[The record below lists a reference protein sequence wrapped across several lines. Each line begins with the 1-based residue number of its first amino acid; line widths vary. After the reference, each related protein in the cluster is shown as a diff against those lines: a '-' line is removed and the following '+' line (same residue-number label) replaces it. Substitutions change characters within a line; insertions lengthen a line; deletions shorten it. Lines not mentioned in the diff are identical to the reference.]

1 MNSLAGAIIVALI
14 VYAIGLF
21 IASLIWGGSTDN
33 A

>member
-1 MNSLAGAIIVALI
+1 MNSLLGAIIVGLI

-21 IASLIWGGSTDN
+21 IAHLIWGGDADN

>member
-1 MNSLAGAIIVALI
+1 MNTLLGAIIIGLI

-21 IASLIWGGSTDN
+21 IARLIWGSDTDN

>member
-1 MNSLAGAIIVALI
+1 MNSLLGAIIIGLI

-21 IASLIWGGSTDN
+21 IAHLIWGGDTDN

>member
-1 MNSLAGAIIVALI
+1 MNSLVGAIIVALI

-21 IASLIWGGSTDN
+21 IAHLIWGGSSDN

>member
-1 MNSLAGAIIVALI
+1 MNTLLGAIIVALI

-21 IASLIWGGSTDN
+21 IGRALWGGSDN

>member
-1 MNSLAGAIIVALI
+1 MGAIIVALI

-21 IASLIWGGSTDN
+21 IAHLIWGGNSDN